1 MTFFH
6 FGNCIALAFGPYF
19 LTYKYS
25 GMPEYG
31 AFWKCAQVGGMY
43 MLTQLCKMLML
54 ATFFPT
60 SDGPPETASL
70 VTEMVKTT
78 VDFGDVM
85 GLSIVMGRVP
95 GAGHIKIL
103 ITGLGW
109 AAADLLLTRA
119 LPLWVGARGL
129 EFDWKYIQISLD
141 ANISLVHHLNMALLV
156 WLWWRGDLAAA
167 VRPIV
172 AVLLAGCVYRP
183 LLPQLL
189 GILVG
194 SRPVGFALL
203 AACATPTLCTAI
215 IACHVFITHSASYR

>member
-1 MTFFH
+1 MSPEQNQTSMMRDC
-6 FGNCIALAFGPYF
+6 NIAQRRKP
-19 LTYKYS
+19 
-25 GMPEYG
+25 P
-31 AFWKCAQVGGMY
+31 QVGLQSRD
-43 MLTQLCKMLML
+43 LTQLR
-54 ATFFPT
+54 TYIDPQQFFPQ
-60 SDGPPETASL
+60 EI
-70 VTEMVKTT
+70 VKTT

-156 WLWWRGDLAAA
+156 WLWWRSDLAAA

-172 AVLLAGCVYRP
+172 AVLIAGCVYRP

-189 GILVG
+189 AMLLG

-203 AACATPTLCTAI
+203 AACATPTLCTAL
-215 IACHVFITHSASYR
+215 IASHIFITHSASFR